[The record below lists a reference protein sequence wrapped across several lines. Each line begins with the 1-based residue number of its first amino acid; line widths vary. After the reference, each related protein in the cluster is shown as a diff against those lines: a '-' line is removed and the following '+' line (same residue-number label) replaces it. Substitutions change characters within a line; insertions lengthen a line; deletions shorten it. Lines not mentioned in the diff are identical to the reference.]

1 MHTSGKSVST
11 LDRGDLFISLESRCI
26 TCRSKLKRCSN
37 YRPTFTLFRLI
48 FRFVIA
54 SVTLVIIDTKAR
66 IISCHGYK
74 AFQRLLESNADSF
87 SLHRVYYAFSSRE
100 VLNIVHFHHSYPFV
114 YRMSNVKSS
123 INLLKKRSKNNRIS
137 IILNWTLQFVNNWKK
152 VNQAYTFYN
161 KKHKNR

>member
-1 MHTSGKSVST
+1 M
-11 LDRGDLFISLESRCI
+11 FISLESRCI

-74 AFQRLLESNADSF
+74 TCQRLLESNGSPF
-87 SLHRVYYAFSSRE
+87 LYVVFYAFSSRK
-100 VLNIVHFHHSYPFV
+100 VLTLFVMQVYPFV
-114 YRMSNVKSS
+114 YRISNVKSS
-123 INLLKKRSKNNRIS
+123 INLLKKRSKNNRIP
-137 IILNWTLQFVNNWKK
+137 IILN
-152 VNQAYTFYN
+152 
-161 KKHKNR
+161 